1 MKALARAHELAP
13 DDWIC
18 TFFIGEVHSQTGHFS
33 EAIQA
38 FESILVG
45 RPSEIG
51 VLLSLAQTYLELGR
65 NELSSGFLVRAE
77 QTFESCISIS
87 LRLIRETETSGFRS
101 MAWKI
106 VGDAIFCLSKQFLFT
121 NAASVGQ
128 ILSEVASLITPN
140 TSDRLS
146 GILTIPKPDTTE
158 SPVGGFQALEIAI
171 AAYDYRLLLG
181 ASDDNLL
188 GSPWYD
194 LGNALYYWSTR
205 TLSEDKKELAIK
217 QAISFFTKALREEPG
232 NDKYWNALGS
242 VNFID
247 QPQTAQHAF
256 IKALETDDKVSKII
270 RPSEFFSQFLKNV
283 MTWTN
288 LGLMYLYHKDLQLAN
303 EALYRAQTLDP
314 DYAVAWVGQGLVAT
328 ANGHDKDAK
337 AMFEYAVGLAAD
349 VVRTPC
355 CLIRLSYILSSQ
367 PEANLEYAFR
377 VFSGLSHM
385 TYGRPAPYDALFPAF
400 FVLDRYSKQRP
411 DDASGNHLFGLV
423 CERLGHIDLG
433 IELVQR
439 AIGILEGIYEET
451 EDPIVER
458 QFMVANSSLARLKL
472 SAQDYDGAIESFE
485 SALGLL
491 PEESSSENIILRTHC
506 QLGSG
511 LAQFK
516 LGNLGEA
523 LSLLEAAR
531 ESAEDNLLV
540 RGQVTVVL
548 AQTMWA
554 IGTDEFKESAKSQ
567 LLEW

>member
-1 MKALARAHELAP
+1 MKALDRAHELAP

-18 TFFIGEVHSQTGHFS
+18 TFFIGEVHSQTGRFS

-38 FESILVG
+38 LESILVG

-121 NAASVGQ
+121 NATSVGQ

-158 SPVGGFQALEIAI
+158 LPVGGFQALEIAI

-194 LGNALYYWSTR
+194 LGNALCYWSTR

-270 RPSEFFSQFLKNV
+270 RPSEFFSQFL
-283 MTWTN
+283 
-288 LGLMYLYHKDLQLAN
+288 
-303 EALYRAQTLDP
+303 
-314 DYAVAWVGQGLVAT
+314 
-328 ANGHDKDAK
+328 
-337 AMFEYAVGLAAD
+337 
-349 VVRTPC
+349 
-355 CLIRLSYILSSQ
+355 
-367 PEANLEYAFR
+367 
-377 VFSGLSHM
+377 
-385 TYGRPAPYDALFPAF
+385 
-400 FVLDRYSKQRP
+400 
-411 DDASGNHLFGLV
+411 
-423 CERLGHIDLG
+423 
-433 IELVQR
+433 
-439 AIGILEGIYEET
+439 
-451 EDPIVER
+451 
-458 QFMVANSSLARLKL
+458 
-472 SAQDYDGAIESFE
+472 
-485 SALGLL
+485 
-491 PEESSSENIILRTHC
+491 
-506 QLGSG
+506 
-511 LAQFK
+511 
-516 LGNLGEA
+516 
-523 LSLLEAAR
+523 
-531 ESAEDNLLV
+531 
-540 RGQVTVVL
+540 
-548 AQTMWA
+548 
-554 IGTDEFKESAKSQ
+554 
-567 LLEW
+567 